1 MLSSVMNGPLPLD
14 GLRVL
19 ELGHIIAGPSAGL
32 LLADLGADVIKVEK
46 PGEGDQTR
54 GMPAGNGANF
64 HFLNRNKRSITIDLK
79 GSPEG
84 RALFLRLARG
94 SDIVI
99 DNFAYGAVEGLGLGY
114 DVLERENPRII
125 YMALKGFLPGPYEA
139 RPFLDELAQ
148 MSAGLAFMTGPR
160 GQPMRAGA
168 SIVDVGAAA
177 YGVIAVLAALQQRAQ
192 TGRGQKIT
200 SGLYETTVFWVGQW
214 LANYG
219 ATGEPSVPMPE
230 IRQGTRMG
238 WGIYQ
243 LFTAA
248 DGERVFVGITSNA
261 HWERFCTEF
270 GLADLLADERLNDN
284 SKRVAARAWLPARI
298 AEEMLKY
305 PSAALAERL
314 ERAAKLRESL
324 SLRPMFSVAG
334 TDTFMR
340 KNTNRSVG
348 ERLDELPGWAE
359 RYQKLGLDWV
369 DVGVMAAFGCN
380 YEGDV
385 DPKHVVTVLQ
395 RTEQK
400 ANACG
405 SRLGGIGL
413 ADTMGWANP
422 LQIKRLVGAVRDRWP
437 STPIKLHLHDT
448 RALGVAN
455 IVAALEV
462 GVDCFDSAVAGM
474 GGCPFAAHKGAAGN
488 VTTEDVVF
496 LCQEMGVETG
506 IDLDKM
512 IEAGQLAERVVGH
525 PLPGKLKSGGNLETY
540 RARAK
545 GATRA

>member
-1 MLSSVMNGPLPLD
+1 MLAGAMSGSLPLD

-32 LLADLGADVIKVEK
+32 LLADLGADVIKVER

-79 GSPEG
+79 GSSEG
-84 RALFLRLARG
+84 RELFLRLARG

-99 DNFAYGAVEGLGLGY
+99 DNFAYGAVEALGLGY

-125 YMALKGFLPGPYEA
+125 YMALKGFLPGPDEA

-177 YGVIAVLAALQQRAQ
+177 YGIIAVLAALQQRAH

-200 SGLYETTVFWVGQW
+200 SGLFETTVFWVGQW

-248 DGERVFVGITSNA
+248 DGEQVFIGITSNA
-261 HWERFCTEF
+261 HWERFCVEF
-270 GLADLLADERLNDN
+270 GLADLLADARLDDN

-314 ERAAKLRESL
+314 ARAKIPYAPLR
-324 SLRPMFSVAG
+324 RP
-334 TDTFMR
+334 DQ
-340 KNTNRSVG
+340 
-348 ERLDELPGWAE
+348 L
-359 RYQKLGLDWV
+359 V
-369 DVGVMAAFGCN
+369 D
-380 YEGDV
+380 
-385 DPKHVVTVLQ
+385 DPHL
-395 RTEQK
+395 
-400 ANACG
+400 NA
-405 SRLGGIGL
+405 SDQWI
-413 ADTMGWANP
+413 
-422 LQIKRLVGAVRDRWP
+422 
-437 STPIKLHLHDT
+437 
-448 RALGVAN
+448 
-455 IVAALEV
+455 
-462 GVDCFDSAVAGM
+462 
-474 GGCPFAAHKGAAGN
+474 
-488 VTTEDVVF
+488 TT
-496 LCQEMGVETG
+496 
-506 IDLDKM
+506 
-512 IEAGQLAERVVGH
+512 
-525 PLPGKLKSGGNLETY
+525 PLPGRPPAKLPKMPVRSSAYEFSLRRPAPQLGEH
-540 RARAK
+540 
-545 GATRA
+545 TREVLQEFGLSKDDIDALASRRIIG

>member
-1 MLSSVMNGPLPLD
+1 MSGSLPLD

-32 LLADLGADVIKVEK
+32 LLADLGADVIKVER

-79 GSPEG
+79 GSSEG
-84 RALFLRLARG
+84 RELFLRLARG

-99 DNFAYGAVEGLGLGY
+99 DNFAYGAVEALGLGY

-125 YMALKGFLPGPYEA
+125 YMALKGFLPGPDEA

-177 YGVIAVLAALQQRAQ
+177 YGIIAVLAALQQRAH

-200 SGLYETTVFWVGQW
+200 SGLFETTVFWVGQW

-248 DGERVFVGITSNA
+248 DGEQVFIGITSNA
-261 HWERFCTEF
+261 HWERFCVEF
-270 GLADLLADERLNDN
+270 GLADLLADARLDDN

-314 ERAAKLRESL
+314 ARAKIPYAPLR
-324 SLRPMFSVAG
+324 RP
-334 TDTFMR
+334 DQ
-340 KNTNRSVG
+340 
-348 ERLDELPGWAE
+348 L
-359 RYQKLGLDWV
+359 V
-369 DVGVMAAFGCN
+369 D
-380 YEGDV
+380 
-385 DPKHVVTVLQ
+385 DPHL
-395 RTEQK
+395 
-400 ANACG
+400 NA
-405 SRLGGIGL
+405 SDQWI
-413 ADTMGWANP
+413 
-422 LQIKRLVGAVRDRWP
+422 
-437 STPIKLHLHDT
+437 
-448 RALGVAN
+448 
-455 IVAALEV
+455 
-462 GVDCFDSAVAGM
+462 
-474 GGCPFAAHKGAAGN
+474 
-488 VTTEDVVF
+488 TT
-496 LCQEMGVETG
+496 
-506 IDLDKM
+506 
-512 IEAGQLAERVVGH
+512 
-525 PLPGKLKSGGNLETY
+525 PLPGRPPAKLPKMPVRSSAYEFSLRRPAPQLGEH
-540 RARAK
+540 
-545 GATRA
+545 TREVLQEFGLSKDDIDALASRRIIG

>member
-1 MLSSVMNGPLPLD
+1 MNGSLPLD

-32 LLADLGADVIKVEK
+32 LLADLGADVIKVER

-79 GSPEG
+79 GSSEG
-84 RALFLRLARG
+84 RELFLRLARG
-94 SDIVI
+94 SDVVI

-114 DVLERENPRII
+114 DVLSRENPRLI
-125 YMALKGFLPGPYEA
+125 YMALKGFLPGPHET

-177 YGVIAVLAALQQRAQ
+177 YGIIAVLAALQQRTH

-200 SGLYETTVFWVGQW
+200 SGLFETTVFWVGQW

-243 LFTAA
+243 LFTAK
-248 DGERVFVGITSNA
+248 DGEQVFIGITSNA

-270 GLADLLADERLNDN
+270 GLGDLLADERLNDN

-314 ERAAKLRESL
+314 AGAK
-324 SLRPMFSVAG
+324 
-334 TDTFMR
+334 
-340 KNTNRSVG
+340 
-348 ERLDELPGWAE
+348 
-359 RYQKLGLDWV
+359 
-369 DVGVMAAFGCN
+369 
-380 YEGDV
+380 
-385 DPKHVVTVLQ
+385 
-395 RTEQK
+395 
-400 ANACG
+400 
-405 SRLGGIGL
+405 I
-413 ADTMGWANP
+413 
-422 LQIKRLVGAVRDRWP
+422 
-437 STPIKLHLHDT
+437 
-448 RALGVAN
+448 
-455 IVAALEV
+455 
-462 GVDCFDSAVAGM
+462 
-474 GGCPFAAHKGAAGN
+474 PFAPLRRP
-488 VTTEDVVF
+488 D
-496 LCQEMGVETG
+496 
-506 IDLDKM
+506 
-512 IEAGQLAERVVGH
+512 QLVDDPHLNASDQWIAT
-525 PLPGKLKSGGNLETY
+525 PLPGRPPAKLPKMPVRSSAYEFGLRRPAPQLGEH
-540 RARAK
+540 
-545 GATRA
+545 TREVLQEFGLSKDDIDALASRRIIG